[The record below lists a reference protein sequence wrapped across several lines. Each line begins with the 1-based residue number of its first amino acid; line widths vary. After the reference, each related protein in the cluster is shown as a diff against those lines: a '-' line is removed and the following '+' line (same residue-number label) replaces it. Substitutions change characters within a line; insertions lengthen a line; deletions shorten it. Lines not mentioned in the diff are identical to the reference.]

1 MNRLAIF
8 STPKPFLNPHFA
20 TIQRNAILSWKQLG
34 ERVEVWL
41 VGEEEGVEQAARELG
56 VRYIPDVART
66 PAGTPRIDSIFNRLR
81 AESDAEYL
89 CYVNADILLFPDL
102 LATLDI
108 AATARRRFLLVGQRW
123 DANITVP
130 LPVSTEW
137 QVDFLKTFRNES
149 KLHPP
154 AGSDYFVF
162 PRELFADIPPFA
174 VGRIGWDNW
183 MIYHAR
189 CTHMAVVDCSGSITA
204 VHQNHDFS
212 HLPGGKKHRRQP
224 ESLDNVKL
232 AGGWH
237 TMFTLA
243 NTNKRILDGRLA
255 GTKPSRESLQRELSI
270 LPLIWLKPARFAKAV
285 YTLLN
290 PRRVK
295 EQRRK
300 EQKMQENVARTIKE
314 NS

>member
-8 STPKPFLNPHFA
+8 STPKPFVDPHIA

-41 VGEEEGVEQAARELG
+41 VGEEEGVEKAARELG
-56 VRYIPDVART
+56 VHYIPDVERT

-81 AESDAEYL
+81 AESAADYL

-102 LATLDI
+102 LTTLDV
-108 AATARRRFLLVGQRW
+108 ASARARRFLLVGQRW
-123 DANITVP
+123 DANITTP
-130 LPVSTEW
+130 LPISAEW
-137 QVDFLKTFRNES
+137 QVTFLKTFRNES

-154 AGSDYFVF
+154 AGSDYFLF
-162 PRELFADIPPFA
+162 PHELFAEIPPFA

-189 CTHMAVVDCSGSITA
+189 VTRTAVVDCSDAVTA

-243 NTNKRILDGRLA
+243 NANKRITDGKLVGPKR
-255 GTKPSRESLQRELSI
+255 SREGLRRELSI
-270 LPLIWLKPARFAKAV
+270 LPLVWLRPARFAKAV
-285 YTLLN
+285 YAFLN

-314 NS
+314 SS